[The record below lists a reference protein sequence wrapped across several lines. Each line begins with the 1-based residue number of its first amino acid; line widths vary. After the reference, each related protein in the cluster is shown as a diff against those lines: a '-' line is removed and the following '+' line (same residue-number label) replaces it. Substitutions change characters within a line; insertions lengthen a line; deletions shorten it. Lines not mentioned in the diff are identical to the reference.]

1 MQSLIPLIILLV
13 AVIIFS
19 VIGYIAYSIA
29 QEVGKNTRSKMEK
42 KHVMLT
48 RDGVKVGVKELS
60 EEDYVDRSQ
69 SILVNIW
76 NHTSFPAYKSRL
88 WNMTGSTAGTETEKR
103 KPYSKS

>member
-1 MQSLIPLIILLV
+1 MQSLIPLIILVV
-13 AVIIFS
+13 AVIVLS
-19 VIGYIAYSIA
+19 VVGYIAYSIV
-29 QEVGKNTRSKMEK
+29 QEVSKNTRSKMEK
-42 KHVMLT
+42 KNVMFT
-48 RDGVKVGVKELS
+48 KDGMKVGVRELS

-69 SILVNIW
+69 SILVNMW

>member
-1 MQSLIPLIILLV
+1 MQSLIPLFILLV
-13 AVIIFS
+13 AIIIFS
-19 VIGYIAYSIA
+19 VIAYIAYSIV

-42 KHVMLT
+42 KNVMFT
-48 RDGVKVGVKELS
+48 RDGVKVGVKELT

-88 WNMTGSTAGTETEKR
+88 WNMTGSTAEAETEKR
-103 KPYSKS
+103 KP